1 MVMTQEDRD
10 AVWAAIMEQ
19 FSATF
24 EAIPLLKPKLKAL
37 IGLIDDGLGTAELDI
52 LASVPGDTGQQW
64 LIDHQ
69 SVARRLIVE
78 VAKKRQ
84 EVL

>member
-10 AVWAAIMEQ
+10 AVWAAIMQRFSEQ
-19 FSATF
+19 L
-24 EAIPLLKPKLKAL
+24 EQIPLLKPKLREL
-37 IGLIDDGLGTAELDI
+37 IGLIDDGLGAAEVDI
-52 LASVPGDTGQQW
+52 LASVPADTGHQW